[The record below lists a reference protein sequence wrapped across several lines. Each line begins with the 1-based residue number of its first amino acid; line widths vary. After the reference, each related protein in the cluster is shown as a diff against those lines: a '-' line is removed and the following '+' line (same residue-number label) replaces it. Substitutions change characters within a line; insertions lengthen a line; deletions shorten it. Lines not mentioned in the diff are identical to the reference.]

1 MRHMA
6 EDTQAIIVD
15 YQEKLMPVM
24 YEKEQLEKNS
34 VILIKGLKA
43 LGVPMTLTQQY
54 TKGIGMTIPSN
65 FRGGRNRKLYG

>member
-54 TKGIGMTIPSN
+54 TKGSA
-65 FRGGRNRKLYG
+65 

>member
-43 LGVPMTLTQQY
+43 LGSSDDIDTAVY
-54 TKGIGMTIPSN
+54 KRDRHDDSFN

>member
-43 LGVPMTLTQQY
+43 LGVPDDIDTAVYKRDQA
-54 TKGIGMTIPSN
+54 
-65 FRGGRNRKLYG
+65 